1 MAKTNI
7 GAAFGLLV
15 RNHLD
20 AVGLALAARVACH
33 LSDMPPGAVR
43 SLDSDLSF
51 SFKSI
56 GLRPAPGYSVAESIN
71 LRRASMLIHKTIQP
85 RSPSPANFD
94 VNDNEQYISA
104 AKLANRALPTR
115 PGHYLAGSYWA
126 YSEHNDRVKTRDAWN
141 EAAELLRAGIRVAS
155 TTGNSTVSAN
165 LFRRWFGN
173 ASVDVVNHALGLTLT
188 GLTSQCT
195 GVGYAH
201 RATQGNPLALIE
213 TGFAEDGGASDVKPD
228 AAWGTAKAGKASM
241 CLGTNFFS
249 EAQTRGQPNRLHVL
263 DDLSVMEVS
272 RGGAVL
278 HEATHLFART
288 DDVRLSNIQD
298 GVIFARL
305 HVTQPLTQRA
315 HGSKAY
321 GPKVCHELAQVSG
334 DDAAKNADNY
344 RLFCEDA
351 FTV

>member
-7 GAAFGLLV
+7 GAAFRPLV
-15 RNHLD
+15 RNKLD
-20 AVGLALAARVACH
+20 ANGLALAARVACH

-51 SFKSI
+51 SVRSI
-56 GLRPAPGYSVAESIN
+56 GLRPVLGYSVAESIN
-71 LRRASMLIHKTIQP
+71 LRRASMLIHKTVQP
-85 RSPSPANFD
+85 RMPSPANFD
-94 VNDNEQYISA
+94 GNLNAQYISA
-104 AKLANRALPTR
+104 AKTSTTTLPSR
-115 PGHYLAGSYWA
+115 PGHYLGGSYWA

-155 TTGNSTVSAN
+155 AIDDSIVNAN

-173 ASVDVVNHALGLTLT
+173 ASAAVVTNALRLTLT

-195 GVGYAH
+195 GVGYASQP
-201 RATQGNPLALIE
+201 TQGNPLGLIE
-213 TGFAEDGGASDVKPD
+213 TGFADDSSPSDIKPD
-228 AAWGTAKAGKASM
+228 PDWGSAKAGTAYM
-241 CLGTNFFS
+241 CLGTRFFS
-249 EAQTRGQPNRLHVL
+249 AIETRVQPTRLHVL
-263 DDLSVMEVS
+263 DDMLVMEVS

-288 DDVRLSNIQD
+288 QDVRLSHVQNGI
-298 GVIFARL
+298 IFTRL
-305 HVTQPLTQRA
+305 QVTQPLTKKA
-315 HGSKAY
+315 HEHKAY
-321 GPKVCHELAQVSG
+321 GPKICHELAQVSG